1 MRGTTLRSIARGS
14 RRLAAAHAAQLPG
27 ARGRGPFPSHL
38 ALSSPAF
45 ASSMPGRFWLFKSE
59 PEPRIVKGIDVSYGI
74 DKLQAD
80 GEADW
85 DGVRNYQ
92 ARNNMMAMSKG
103 DMALYYHSNTKVPGV
118 VGTCEVV
125 RESYPDETAFDPED
139 PHFDPKSSEDK
150 PRWFKV
156 DIAYRS
162 RTPRKVSLAEL
173 KADPALQQM
182 QLFTRARL
190 SVCELTEEEY
200 NHVLSLAETPEPEA
214 IAAARP
220 KPRAPKGE
228 PKSAAAAAA
237 AASTGPA
244 ASAAAAARPAA
255 TSSASKPRLSKQASA
270 KRGSAAAARTT
281 KGRAAGFA
289 AFAAAERPAVEAAL
303 GQGAN
308 ARSVSKELAARWEAL
323 SDAERA
329 KLS

>member
-1 MRGTTLRSIARGS
+1 M
-14 RRLAAAHAAQLPG
+14 
-27 ARGRGPFPSHL
+27 
-38 ALSSPAF
+38 PA
-45 ASSMPGRFWLFKSE
+45 RFWLFKSE

-80 GEADW
+80 GVADW

-92 ARNNMMAMSKG
+92 ARNNMMSMSKG

-139 PHFDPKSSEDK
+139 PHFDPKSAEEK

-173 KADPALQQM
+173 KADRALTAM

-190 SVCELTEEEY
+190 SVCELTEAEY
-200 NHVLSLAETPEPEA
+200 RHVLALAEQAEPAE
-214 IAAARP
+214 ITAARP
-220 KPRAPKGE
+220 KPRAPKAE
-228 PKSAAAAAA
+228 ATPKAAATGTA
-237 AASTGPA
+237 AASAGK
-244 ASAAAAARPAA
+244 ASTAK
-255 TSSASKPRLSKQASA
+255 KPLSA
-270 KRGSAAAARTT
+270 KRGSAVAARPA
-281 KGRAAGFA
+281 KGHARSGFV

-303 GQGAN
+303 GTDAN

-323 SDAERA
+323 SDAERMA
-329 KLS
+329 RA